1 LRSARYKEYRIAVFA
16 SGSGTNAQN
25 LIEYFMDHDR
35 IAVRLVVSNKS
46 DARVLERARR
56 LGVPAVVIDRTL
68 FYRSEQLVDILA
80 SHGINFIVLAGFLW
94 LVPAYL
100 LRAFPRKI
108 VNIHPALLPG
118 YGGKEMYG
126 LRVHEAVIAHGD
138 KESGITIHYLN
149 EEYDRGDIIFQARC
163 PVLPDDTAD
172 TLASRV
178 HELEY
183 KHFPEV
189 VERVILGTIV
199 A

>member
-1 LRSARYKEYRIAVFA
+1 
-16 SGSGTNAQN
+16 
-25 LIEYFMDHDR
+25 MDHDR

>member
-1 LRSARYKEYRIAVFA
+1 
-16 SGSGTNAQN
+16 
-25 LIEYFMDHDR
+25 MDHDR
-35 IAVRLVVSNKS
+35 ITVRLVVSNKS

-56 LGVPAVVIDRTL
+56 FGVPAVVIDRTL

-108 VNIHPALLPG
+108 VNIHPALLPD

>member
-1 LRSARYKEYRIAVFA
+1 
-16 SGSGTNAQN
+16 
-25 LIEYFMDHDR
+25 MDHDR

-46 DARVLERARR
+46 DACVLERARR

-68 FYRSEQLVDILA
+68 FYRSEQLMDILV

-108 VNIHPALLPG
+108 VNIHPALLPS

-138 KESGITIHYLN
+138 KESGITIHYVN

-189 VERVILGTIV
+189 VERVILGTSV